1 MKMKKNKIITAFSLA
16 MIATIIFFLAACKKN
31 DTSVNINYPAAF
43 VVNGEDA
50 SLSVI
55 RLSDNTVSETIELM
69 GGSLGM
75 IMWPHHIYKHEN
87 HLAIGVP
94 GMDLSAGHSGGMAG
108 MMGRVLILDAVKCSM
123 VKDMKTPM
131 MNHNAIYSPDGTEIW
146 TCQMD
151 AAGTVLVYNASD
163 YSLKNTINVGEDPA
177 EVTFSADGT
186 KAYVCNG
193 GSNTVTVIN
202 PATKAVITTLNVGLD
217 PVGAWTSSIGKMFI
231 DNETGNSISIIDVA
245 SNTVV
250 GTINLGF
257 MPGYA
262 AYHTSTGE
270 LWVSDPDNGK
280 VSYFLDM
287 GSNNWMK
294 HGEFATGA
302 GAHAIAF
309 NGNTAYITN
318 QMANTVSVVN
328 VTSHTVSKTI
338 NVGKKP
344 NGIVIK
350 L

>member
-1 MKMKKNKIITAFSLA
+1 MKNFKKITAFSLVMFVSII
-16 MIATIIFFLAACKKN
+16 MITVACKKN
-31 DTSVNINYPAAF
+31 ETPLNINYPAAY

-50 SLSVI
+50 SISVI
-55 RLSDNTVSETIELM
+55 NLSKNEVTETIELM
-69 GGSLGM
+69 GTGSDM
-75 IMWPHHIYKHEN
+75 IMWPHHIYNHEN

-94 GMDLSAGHSGGMAG
+94 GMDLSAGHTGGMMG
-108 MMGRVLILDAVKCSM
+108 MMGRVLIVDAVKGLIL
-123 VKDMKTPM
+123 KDIETPM

-146 TCQMD
+146 TSQMD
-151 AAGTVLVYNASD
+151 DAGTVLVYDANT
-163 YSLKNTINVGEDPA
+163 YSLKNTITVGDDPA
-177 EVTFSADGT
+177 EVTFSADGS

-202 PATKAVITTLNVGLD
+202 PTTKSVITTLAVGLD

-231 DNETGNSISIIDVA
+231 DNEAGNSISIIDVA
-245 SNTVV
+245 TNAVV
-250 GTINLGF
+250 GTVTLGF

-262 AYHTSTGE
+262 AYHTATGE
-270 LWVSDPDNGK
+270 LWVTDPDNGK
-280 VSYFLDM
+280 VAYFLDM

-294 HGEFATGA
+294 HGEFTTGA

-309 NGNTAYITN
+309 NANTAYVTN
-318 QMANTVSVVN
+318 QMANTVSVIN

>member
-1 MKMKKNKIITAFSLA
+1 MKK
-16 MIATIIFFLAACKKN
+16 IIFLILAATFTFTACNTKQAKESTDN
-31 DTSVNINYPAAF
+31 AVEQSDQLYACPMHPDITGNKGDT
-43 VVNGEDA
+43 
-50 SLSVI
+50 
-55 RLSDNTVSETIELM
+55 
-69 GGSLGM
+69 
-75 IMWPHHIYKHEN
+75 
-87 HLAIGVP
+87 
-94 GMDLSAGHSGGMAG
+94 GGMMG
-108 MMGRVLILDAVKCSM
+108 MMGRVLIVDAVKGLIL
-123 VKDMKTPM
+123 KDIETPM

-146 TCQMD
+146 TSQMD
-151 AAGTVLVYNASD
+151 AAGTVLVYDANT
-163 YSLKNTINVGEDPA
+163 YSLKNTITVGEDPA
-177 EVTFSADGT
+177 EVTFSADGS

-202 PATKAVITTLNVGLD
+202 PITKSVITTLAVGLD
-217 PVGAWTSSIGKMFI
+217 PVGAWTASIGKMFV
-231 DNETGNSISIIDVA
+231 DNEGGNSISIIDVA
-245 SNTVV
+245 TNVVV

-270 LWVSDPDNGK
+270 LWVTDPDNGK
-280 VSYFLDM
+280 VAYFLDM

-294 HGEFATGA
+294 HGEFTTGA

-309 NGNTAYITN
+309 NANTAYVTN
-318 QMANTVSVVN
+318 QMANTVSVIN

>member
-1 MKMKKNKIITAFSLA
+1 
-16 MIATIIFFLAACKKN
+16 MIVACKKN
-31 DTSVNINYPAAF
+31 EITLNINYPAAY

-50 SLSVI
+50 SISVI
-55 RLSDNTVSETIELM
+55 NLSKNEVTETIELM
-69 GGSLGM
+69 GTGSDM
-75 IMWPHHIYKHEN
+75 IMWPHHIYNHEN

-94 GMDLSAGHSGGMAG
+94 GMDLSAGHTGGMMG
-108 MMGRVLILDAVKCSM
+108 MMGRVLIVDAVKGLIL
-123 VKDMKTPM
+123 KDIETPM

-146 TCQMD
+146 TSQMD
-151 AAGTVLVYNASD
+151 DAGTVLVYDANT
-163 YSLKNTINVGEDPA
+163 YSLKNTITVGEDPA
-177 EVTFSADGT
+177 EVTFSADGS

-202 PATKAVITTLNVGLD
+202 PTTKSVITTLAVGLD
-217 PVGAWTSSIGKMFI
+217 PVGAWSSSIGKMFI
-231 DNETGNSISIIDVA
+231 DNEAGNSISIIDVA
-245 SNTVV
+245 TNAVV
-250 GTINLGF
+250 GTVTLGF

-262 AYHTSTGE
+262 AYHTATGE
-270 LWVSDPDNGK
+270 LWVTDPDNGK
-280 VSYFLDM
+280 VAYFLDM

-294 HGEFATGA
+294 HGEFTTGA

-309 NGNTAYITN
+309 NANTAYVTN
-318 QMANTVSVVN
+318 QMANTVSVIN

>member
-1 MKMKKNKIITAFSLA
+1 MKKYRIFPALSLVMIIT
-16 MIATIIFFLAACKKN
+16 IIIITTACKKN
-31 DTSVNINYPAAF
+31 DTSLNINYPAAYI
-43 VVNGEDA
+43 VNGEDA
-50 SLSVI
+50 SISVI
-55 RLSDNTVSETIELM
+55 NLSKNEVTETIELM
-69 GGSLGM
+69 GTGSDM
-75 IMWPHHIYKHEN
+75 IMWPHHIYNHEN

-94 GMDLSAGHSGGMAG
+94 GMDLSAGHTGGMMG
-108 MMGRVLILDAVKCSM
+108 MMGRVLIVDAVKGLIL
-123 VKDMKTPM
+123 KDIETPM

-146 TCQMD
+146 TSQMD
-151 AAGTVLVYNASD
+151 DAGTVLVYDANT
-163 YSLKNTINVGEDPA
+163 YSLKNTITVGDDPA
-177 EVTFSADGT
+177 EVTFSADGS

-202 PATKAVITTLNVGLD
+202 PTTKSVITTLAVGLD

-231 DNETGNSISIIDVA
+231 DNEAGNSISIIDVA
-245 SNTVV
+245 TNAVV
-250 GTINLGF
+250 GTVTLGF

-262 AYHTSTGE
+262 AYHTATGE
-270 LWVSDPDNGK
+270 LWVTDPDNGK
-280 VSYFLDM
+280 VAYFLDM

-294 HGEFATGA
+294 HGEFTTGA

-309 NGNTAYITN
+309 NANTAYVTN
-318 QMANTVSVVN
+318 QMANTVSVIN

>member
-1 MKMKKNKIITAFSLA
+1 MLVSII
-16 MIATIIFFLAACKKN
+16 MISVACKKN
-31 DTSVNINYPAAF
+31 ETPLNINYPAAY

-50 SLSVI
+50 SISVI
-55 RLSDNTVSETIELM
+55 NLSKNEVTETIELM
-69 GGSLGM
+69 GTGSDM
-75 IMWPHHIYKHEN
+75 IMWPHHIYNHEN

-94 GMDLSAGHSGGMAG
+94 GMDLSAGHTGGMMG
-108 MMGRVLILDAVKCSM
+108 MMGRVLIVDAVKGLIL
-123 VKDMKTPM
+123 KDIETPM
-131 MNHNAIYSPDGTEIW
+131 MSHNAIYSPDGTEIW
-146 TCQMD
+146 TSQMD
-151 AAGTVLVYNASD
+151 AAGTVLVYDANT
-163 YSLKNTINVGEDPA
+163 YSLKNTITVGEDPA
-177 EVTFSADGT
+177 EVTFSADGS

-202 PATKAVITTLNVGLD
+202 PITKSVITTLAVGLD

-231 DNETGNSISIIDVA
+231 DNEAGNSISIIDVA
-245 SNTVV
+245 TNAVV
-250 GTINLGF
+250 GTVTLGF

-262 AYHTSTGE
+262 AYHTATGE
-270 LWVSDPDNGK
+270 LWVTDPDNGK
-280 VSYFLDM
+280 VAYFLDM

-294 HGEFATGA
+294 HGEFTTGA

-309 NGNTAYITN
+309 NANTAYVTN
-318 QMANTVSVVN
+318 QMANTVSVIN

>member
-1 MKMKKNKIITAFSLA
+1 MKYKKLIPIIALVILIS
-16 MIATIIFFLAACKKN
+16 TIFGISSCKKN
-31 DTSVNINYPAAF
+31 ETKLNVNYPAAY

-55 RLSDNTVSETIELM
+55 KLSDNTVSETLELM
-69 GGSLGM
+69 GGSSGM
-75 IMWPHHIYKHEN
+75 IMWPHHIYNHEN

-108 MMGRVLILDAVKCSM
+108 MMGRVLILDAVKGSII
-123 VKDMKTPM
+123 KDMETPM
-131 MNHNAIYSPDGTEIW
+131 MNHNAIYSPNGTEIW
-146 TCQMD
+146 TSQMD
-151 AAGTVLVYNASD
+151 SAGTVLVYDATN
-163 YSLKNTINVGEDPA
+163 YSLKNTINVGEEPA

-231 DNETGNSISIIDVA
+231 DNEAGNSISIIDVA
-245 SNTVV
+245 TNTVV

-262 AYHTSTGE
+262 AYHTSSGE

-280 VSYFLDM
+280 VTYFLDM

-294 HGEFATGA
+294 HGELATGA

-328 VTSHTVSKTI
+328 VTNHTVTKTI

-350 L
+350 Q

>member
-1 MKMKKNKIITAFSLA
+1 MKKINKITAFSLVMLVSII
-16 MIATIIFFLAACKKN
+16 MISVACKKN
-31 DTSVNINYPAAF
+31 ETPLNINYPAAY

-50 SLSVI
+50 SISVI
-55 RLSDNTVSETIELM
+55 NLSKNEVTETIELM
-69 GGSLGM
+69 GTGSDM
-75 IMWPHHIYKHEN
+75 IMWPHHIYNHEN

-94 GMDLSAGHSGGMAG
+94 GMDLSAGHTGGMMG
-108 MMGRVLILDAVKCSM
+108 MMGRVLIVDAVKGLIL
-123 VKDMKTPM
+123 KDIETPM

-146 TCQMD
+146 TSQMD
-151 AAGTVLVYNASD
+151 AAGTVLVYDANT
-163 YSLKNTINVGEDPA
+163 YSLKNTITVGEDPA
-177 EVTFSADGT
+177 EVTFSADGS

-202 PATKAVITTLNVGLD
+202 PITKSVITTLAVGLD

-231 DNETGNSISIIDVA
+231 DNEAGNSISIIDVA
-245 SNTVV
+245 TNAVV
-250 GTINLGF
+250 GTVTLGF

-262 AYHTSTGE
+262 AYHTATGE
-270 LWVSDPDNGK
+270 LWVTDPDNGK
-280 VSYFLDM
+280 VAYFLDM

-294 HGEFATGA
+294 HGEFTTGA

-309 NGNTAYITN
+309 NANTAYVTN
-318 QMANTVSVVN
+318 QMANTVSVIN